1 MTPPGR
7 RCRCPRPLRSR
18 TFVRRCASG
27 AGSGG
32 WPASLKATGRW
43 AVPETIR
50 PKRSAPHGIPPDQL
64 RPSALA
70 PHMAHAPDPNE
81 AIQRFLGQWS
91 PLTRAEALHLAL
103 QSLRDRVEP
112 DRVLAC
118 ELAWEVHAK
127 GYWSQVRNAD
137 GTTYPTEEDYFR
149 HVLGLASWRTAY
161 KRLAIGRM
169 LTRFEEPERSLLR
182 SSLAAVGLA
191 KATVVAPAIE
201 RVEEWRTW
209 LQCAS
214 EMSTVLLQAK
224 VSEALDALP
233 RGREP
238 APPGERFRHA
248 VLAAMPDIEAME
260 VVERFF
266 HLGKRVVASPNPIAI
281 FLAGC
286 RECLPEW
293 ELQAAKCPPAS
304 SSVSNSPVCRRGQ
317 TSF

>member
-1 MTPPGR
+1 
-7 RCRCPRPLRSR
+7 
-18 TFVRRCASG
+18 
-27 AGSGG
+27 
-32 WPASLKATGRW
+32 
-43 AVPETIR
+43 
-50 PKRSAPHGIPPDQL
+50 
-64 RPSALA
+64 
-70 PHMAHAPDPNE
+70 MAQTPDPNE

-137 GTTYPTEEDYFR
+137 GTTYPTEEAYFR

-169 LTRFEEPERSLLR
+169 LARFEEPERSLLR
-182 SSLAAVGLA
+182 SSLAQVGLA

-201 RVEEWRTW
+201 RFEEWRTW

-214 EMSTVLLQAK
+214 ELPTVLLQAK

-238 APPGERFRHA
+238 APPGERFRRD
-248 VLAAMPDIEAME
+248 VLSAMPDIEAME
-260 VVERFF
+260 LVERFF
-266 HLGKRVVASPNPIAI
+266 RLGKRVVGSSNPIAI

-293 ELQAAKCPPAS
+293 ELQAAKRPRGSSAAS
-304 SSVSNSPVCRRGQ
+304 DSPVCPRGQ
-317 TSF
+317 DSV

>member
-1 MTPPGR
+1 
-7 RCRCPRPLRSR
+7 
-18 TFVRRCASG
+18 V
-27 AGSGG
+27 
-32 WPASLKATGRW
+32 
-43 AVPETIR
+43 
-50 PKRSAPHGIPPDQL
+50 
-64 RPSALA
+64 
-70 PHMAHAPDPNE
+70 AHTPDPNE

-182 SSLAAVGLA
+182 STLAQVGLA

-201 RVEEWRTW
+201 RFEEWRTW

-214 EMSTVLLQAK
+214 ELSTVLLQAK

-238 APPGERFRHA
+238 APPGERFRRD
-248 VLAAMPDIEAME
+248 VLSAMPDIEAME
-260 VVERFF
+260 LVERFF
-266 HLGKRVVASPNPIAI
+266 HLGKRVVGSPNPIAI

-293 ELQAAKCPPAS
+293 EVQAAKPRRSAPAS
-304 SSVSNSPVCRRGQ
+304 TSSVCPRGQ
-317 TSF
+317 TSV